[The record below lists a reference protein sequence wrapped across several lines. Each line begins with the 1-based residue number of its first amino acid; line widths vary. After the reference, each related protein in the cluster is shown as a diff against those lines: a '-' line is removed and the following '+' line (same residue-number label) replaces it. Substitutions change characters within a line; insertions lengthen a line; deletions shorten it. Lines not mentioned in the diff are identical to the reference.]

1 MKPIPV
7 IIDTDPGVDDA
18 LALLLALR
26 SPELQVVAITTV
38 CGNVGVRQATRN
50 LFKVLQ
56 LMQPSPM
63 VLIGHGAD
71 RPLEEPLQT
80 ALHVHGLDGLGEL
93 ARFRNADGSPRY
105 PEPHLPLI
113 VPTALQVWTD
123 CLRRYDTELVLITL
137 GPLTNLARALQAE
150 RASVNKFRTVICVG
164 GTVESP
170 GNVTAAAEFNIYAD
184 PHAAQQVFA
193 AGLPITLVPLDVTT
207 RVTLDR
213 QELDAMTRDSHD
225 PAARFVHDATER
237 LLAYTEEAEGQ
248 AKVYFHEAL
257 AIGVAIDPTLVNR
270 VPLHLEVE
278 TEGRFTRG
286 MTVADRRPLRV
297 RPPANLHVAL
307 TVDAPRFLGLF
318 GSRLTQRGGSFANPS

>member
-1 MKPIPV
+1 MKPVPV

-26 SPELQVVAITTV
+26 SPELQVVAVTTV

-56 LMQPSPM
+56 LVQPTPSIL
-63 VLIGHGAD
+63 VGHGAD
-71 RPLEEPLQT
+71 RPLAEPLQT

-113 VPTALQVWTD
+113 LPTAQQVWSD
-123 CLRRYDTELVLITL
+123 CLRRYDTDLALITL
-137 GPLTNLARALQAE
+137 GPLTNLARALQAD
-150 RASVNKFRTVICVG
+150 RASLSRFRTIICVG
-164 GTVESP
+164 GTIESP
-170 GNVTAAAEFNIYAD
+170 GNATAAAEFNIYVD
-184 PHAAQQVFA
+184 PHAAQQVFGS
-193 AGLPITLVPLDVTT
+193 GLPITLVPLDVTT
-207 RVTLDR
+207 RVAVGRKEIET
-213 QELDAMTRDSHD
+213 MTGESPD
-225 PAARFVHDATER
+225 PAARFVRDATER
-237 LLAYTEEAEGQ
+237 LLAYTEETEGQ
-248 AKVYFHEAL
+248 ARLYFHEPL
-257 AIGVAIDPTLVNR
+257 AVGTVIDPTLVNR

-307 TVDAPRFLGLF
+307 SVDTPRFLELF
-318 GSRLTQRGGSFANPS
+318 SSRLAQRGPFANSA